1 MYRSLRTAVAEVR
14 RLDLVAACDEEL
26 EALPVRG
33 CGLFVFAAEA
43 ERTCECPKRVA
54 AQFRFGVRGS
64 CEQWPEA

>member
-1 MYRSLRTAVAEVR
+1 LSSDAVAEVR

-33 CGLFVFAAEA
+33 RGRFVFAAEA
-43 ERTCECPKRVA
+43 ERTCECAKRVA

-64 CEQWPEA
+64 REQWLET